1 MKTIHVVPV
10 ATRSVPDAE
19 LGGLLDP
26 KGRVVPKTQ
35 YWMRR
40 LADGDVV
47 IKQAE
52 PVAVAKKER

>member
-1 MKTIHVVPV
+1 MTTMHVVPV
-10 ATRSVPDAE
+10 AGRSVPDPE
-19 LGGLLDP
+19 LGKLLAEE
-26 KGRVVPKTQ
+26 GRAVPKNQ

-52 PVAVAKKER
+52 PVASAKKER